1 MPSPLPIQRLH
12 HVSLVTRDT
21 EASKAFYCNVL
32 GFRELERPNF
42 NFRGAWLYN
51 YGLQIHLIENP
62 RAPGER
68 NENLDRRADPI
79 AFAVEDDSEVIPILE
94 QHGIPCRRQVN
105 AGGIRQTFFH
115 DPDGH
120 HIEIAV
126 YPPNPA
132 YKDEG

>member
-1 MPSPLPIQRLH
+1 MPLLPIQRLH

-21 EASKAFYCNVL
+21 QASRAFYCDVL

-42 NFRGAWLYN
+42 NFPGAWLYN

-62 RAPGER
+62 RAEGER
-68 NENLDRRADPI
+68 NENIDSRADHI
-79 AFAVEDDSEVIPILE
+79 AFHVEDDSDVLAILE

-105 AGGIRQTFFH
+105 AGGIRQTFFQ

-126 YPPNPA
+126 YPPNPPFV
-132 YKDEG
+132 ER